1 MISLG
6 LSHAYRMAARRPFS
20 IPQFLLRPRPFANLS
35 RFYAPLSVRRTVA
48 FQPSLLHHRF
58 SIRSFATATKRD
70 FSEKK
75 EPGKMSSMIREYG
88 PLAIGVYFFFS
99 SITFVCCLSSIY
111 FLGVDREMILRWVH
125 NAKVAIGLESEAK
138 AEDSITAAESKS
150 APVKDNE
157 DTTEGGKKSFFD
169 FLPEVL
175 KTEAVL
181 TLGTNV
187 LLAMVMTKLFVP
199 VKLGLVA
206 VVTPV
211 VARRLRAMGF
221 DMGQRGAYK
230 SAATNVRNTIKERR
244 NQ

>member
-1 MISLG
+1 MITLG
-6 LSHAYRMAARRPFS
+6 LSHLHRMAARRLFSMPPAVLRSRPFS
-20 IPQFLLRPRPFANLS
+20 NLS
-35 RFYAPLSVRRTVA
+35 RFYALLPVQRSVA
-48 FQPSLLHHRF
+48 FQPSFLHHRF
-58 SIRSFATATKRD
+58 SIRSFANATTKRD

-88 PLAIGVYFFFS
+88 PLAVGVYFFFS

-125 NAKVAIGLESEAK
+125 NAKVAIGLESENK
-138 AEDSITAAESKS
+138 PEAAESKS
-150 APVKDNE
+150 VPAKDDE
-157 DTTEGGKKSFFD
+157 DTTDGGKKSFFD
-169 FLPEVL
+169 FLPEFL

-221 DMGQRGAYK
+221 NMGQRGAYK